1 MEEYTR
7 DSLRELRRGEQQAQ
21 QVRRE
26 KGSKFITF
34 LILLLFLA
42 AGIFYLATAKPAW
55 LEKHFKFSDLK
66 ATVQAWTQS
75 LTAPEETEEDTV
87 DVQSIVDDALKE
99 QDE

>member
-7 DSLRELRRGEQQAQ
+7 DSLRQIRRGEQQAMQ
-21 QVRRE
+21 ERRE

-55 LEKHFKFSDLK
+55 LEKHFPFADLK
-66 ATVQAWTQS
+66 ATVQAWAQS
-75 LTAPEETEEDTV
+75 LTTPKEPEKTI
-87 DVQSIVDDALKE
+87 DVQSIVDNALKE
-99 QDE
+99 QND

>member
-34 LILLLFLA
+34 LILLLFLT
-42 AGIFYLATAKPAW
+42 AGFFYLATSKPAW
-55 LEKHFKFSDLK
+55 LEKHFRFSDLK
-66 ATVQAWTQS
+66 ATVQAWQES
-75 LTAPEETEEDTV
+75 LSASNEAEEDAV
-87 DVQSIVDDALKE
+87 DVQSIVDNALKE
-99 QDE
+99 QNE

>member
-34 LILLLFLA
+34 LIILLFLA

-55 LEKHFKFSDLK
+55 LEKHLGFSELK
-66 ATVQAWTQS
+66 AAVEAWQQDLADTFQ
-75 LTAPEETEEDTV
+75 TDDTV

>member
-7 DSLRELRRGEQQAQ
+7 DSLREFRRGEQQAQ
-21 QVRRE
+21 QLRRE

-34 LILLLFLA
+34 LIILLFLV
-42 AGIFYLATAKPAW
+42 AGIFYLATTKPAW

-66 ATVQAWTQS
+66 ATVQAWQQA
-75 LTAPEETEEDTV
+75 LTPQTDEAV
-87 DVQSIVDDALKE
+87 DVQAIVDSALKE

>member
-21 QVRRE
+21 QVRKE
-26 KGSKFITF
+26 KSSKLITF
-34 LILLLFLA
+34 LIVLLFLA
-42 AGIFYLATAKPAW
+42 AGIFYLATTKPAW
-55 LEKHFKFSDLK
+55 LEKHFPFADLK

-75 LTAPEETEEDTV
+75 LTAPKESEETV
-87 DVQSIVDDALKE
+87 DVQAIVDNALKE

>member
-7 DSLRELRRGEQQAQ
+7 DSLRQLRRGEQQAM
-21 QVRRE
+21 QVRKE
-26 KGSKFITF
+26 KGSRFITF

-55 LEKHFKFSDLK
+55 LEKRFHFSDLK
-66 ATVQAWTQS
+66 ATVQAWQQS
-75 LTAPEETEEDTV
+75 LTAPKEAEDAV
-87 DVQSIVDDALKE
+87 DVQSIVDNALKE